1 MEQQLADSK
10 AEEEAAAKEEGGG
23 VAVEVAAAAGSEG
36 GSNSEGEGGGIGSKG
51 VVTPTKRSAAN
62 KITQTGMGATA
73 AEMSVSA
80 QAEAGSGASTPLDTV
95 AMLLG
100 SPEGAT
106 LRRIALDLDSTELLL
121 KLGSQEARDIRRM
134 GVEALATKLTPK
146 LRLPPPSR
154 VLNAVV
160 ALPTAAA
167 RRLRTLSVEDS
178 KYHPFAPGGKYGE
191 EVMEEAEEVMR
202 SEDEEA
208 AVSGGKGRRWLRPA
222 LPKEWPMSGKSLQQR
237 RRKAMRTVA
246 VATLLLRSHLNRQ
259 LSNGWRGVAAMG
271 TLLFVAL
278 RVAFPAVLKAFVR
291 SGSAVT
297 AITALLTTAL
307 ATVRANRG
315 AALFALIVSGVLG
328 FGYFVDRKGPQAP
341 PGKGAM

>member
-1 MEQQLADSK
+1 M
-10 AEEEAAAKEEGGG
+10 
-23 VAVEVAAAAGSEG
+23 AVEVAAAAGSEG

-100 SPEGAT
+100 SKEGAT

-167 RRLRTLSVEDS
+167 RGACVHCRWRT

-191 EVMEEAEEVMR
+191 EVMEEEEEVMR
-202 SEDEEA
+202 SEDEDA

-341 PGKGAM
+341 PGKGAT